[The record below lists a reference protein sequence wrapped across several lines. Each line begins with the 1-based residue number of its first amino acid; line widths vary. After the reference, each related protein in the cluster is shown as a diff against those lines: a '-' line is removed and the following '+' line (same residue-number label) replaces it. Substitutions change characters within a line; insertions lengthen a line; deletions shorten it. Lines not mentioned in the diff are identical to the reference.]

1 MRKSLEA
8 IGLIALAVLVW
19 ITYQALAGA
28 ERLPDRIPTHFD
40 MAGNANGWGSPAM
53 LLLLPVIAAGLYLAI
68 TVTSRFPMAFH
79 CPVPVAP
86 VNLPPVQDLTLDMV
100 IWLKTELACLFAML
114 QWWMIHAARSGDGRL
129 PVSLVPGFLVVIFVT
144 MGCHI
149 VAVIRAATADSGPQK
164 QVR

>member
-68 TVTSRFPMAFH
+68 NRDIPFPYGIS
-79 CPVPVAP
+79 
-86 VNLPPVQDLTLDMV
+86 LPGSHIERQILNPRQVYRR
-100 IWLKTELACLFAML
+100 
-114 QWWMIHAARSGDGRL
+114 HRL
-129 PVSLVPGFLVVIFVT
+129 PRPFRTPRHSPRPAEW
-144 MGCHI
+144 M
-149 VAVIRAATADSGPQK
+149 RS
-164 QVR
+164 